1 MYSLLV
7 VPSHIEEIIK
17 NSGEQKVTI
26 KSLLTI
32 YTNQLRKNIS
42 EQFFVTK
49 SSALKEIDKLYEFA
63 MELVEEKYD
72 INKPLQDK

>member
-1 MYSLLV
+1 MRLQKD
-7 VPSHIEEIIK
+7 IEEII

-26 KSLLTI
+26 KSMLAI
-32 YTNQLRKNIS
+32 HTNQLRKNIS

-49 SSALKEIDKLYEFA
+49 SSALKEVDKLYEFT
-63 MELVEEKYD
+63 MKYIEEKYD

>member
-1 MYSLLV
+1 MRLQKD
-7 VPSHIEEIIK
+7 IEEII

-26 KSLLTI
+26 KSILTI

-49 SSALKEIDKLYEFA
+49 SSALKEVDKLYEFT